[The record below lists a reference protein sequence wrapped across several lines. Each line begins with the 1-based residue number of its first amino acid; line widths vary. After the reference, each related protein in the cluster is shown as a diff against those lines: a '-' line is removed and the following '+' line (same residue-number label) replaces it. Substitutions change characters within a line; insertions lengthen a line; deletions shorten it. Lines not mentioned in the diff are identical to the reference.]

1 MQLSIGNWV
10 EHGVDWLSTNADGL
24 FQLLSKWIEHSVE
37 AISSLFLIMPS
48 YLFIVAAALLAFLL
62 GRWSLTLLTAIGL
75 LIIDWLGYWIPT
87 MNTLALVIVSTVI
100 SIFIGIPLGIA
111 CGKFNRLSRLVKPIL
126 DFMQTMP
133 AFVYLLPAVFLFGLG
148 IVPGVIAS
156 IIFAVPPTIRLTELG
171 IRQVPHDMIEAAS
184 AFGSTSMQT
193 LWKVQLPVAM
203 PTLMAGVNQTI
214 MLTLSMVVI
223 ASMIGAQGIGTEVY
237 RAVTML
243 KIGKGF
249 EAGLSVVLLA
259 IILDRFSQHSLKNR
273 KTNKQGA

>member
-1 MQLSIGNWV
+1 MQLRIGDWI
-10 EHGVDWLSTNADGL
+10 EHAVNWLSTNADGW
-24 FQLLSKWIEHSVE
+24 FRLLSKWIERIVE
-37 AISSLFLIMPS
+37 GISDLFLLPPS
-48 YLFIVAAALLAFLL
+48 YVFIFMAALLAFVI
-62 GRWSLTLLTAIGL
+62 GRWSLSLLTLIGL
-75 LIIDWLGYWIPT
+75 FIIDWLGYWEPT
-87 MNTLALVIVSTVI
+87 MNTLALVIVATI
-100 SIFIGIPLGIA
+100 LSIIIGVPLGIA
-111 CGKFNRLSRLVKPIL
+111 CGKIDRLSRIVKPIL

-259 IILDRFSQHSLKNR
+259 IILDRFSQQWLKKR
-273 KTNKQGA
+273 RTNKQGA

>member
-10 EHGVDWLSTNADGL
+10 EQVVDWLSTNADGL

-37 AISSLFLIMPS
+37 AISSLFLIVPS
-48 YLFIVAAALLAFLL
+48 YLFIVAAALSAFLL
-62 GRWSLTLLTAIGL
+62 GRWSLALLTSIGL
-75 LIIDWLGYWIPT
+75 FIIDWLGYWVPT
-87 MNTLALVIVSTVI
+87 MNTLALVIVSTLI
-100 SIFIGIPLGIA
+100 SIIIGIPLGIA
-111 CGKFNRLSRLVKPIL
+111 CGKSDRLSRLVKPIL

-259 IILDRFSQHSLKNR
+259 IILDRFSQHSFKKR
-273 KTNKQGA
+273 KTNRQGA

>member
-1 MQLSIGNWV
+1 MQLRIGDWV
-10 EHGVDWLSTNADGL
+10 EQAVNWLSTNADGW
-24 FQLLSKWIEHSVE
+24 FRLLAKWIERIVE
-37 AISSLFLIMPS
+37 SISDLFLLPPS
-48 YLFIVAAALLAFLL
+48 YVFIFMAALLAFVI
-62 GRWSLTLLTAIGL
+62 GRWSLSLLTLIGL
-75 LIIDWLGYWIPT
+75 LIIDWLGYWEPT
-87 MNTLALVIVSTVI
+87 MNTLALVIVATI
-100 SIFIGIPLGIA
+100 LSIIIGVPLGIA
-111 CGKFNRLSRLVKPIL
+111 CGKIDRLSRIVKPIL

-259 IILDRFSQHSLKNR
+259 IILDRFSQQWLKKR